1 MDAKERR
8 DCQRFPMH
16 YPIIVSS
23 PRAITSDEG
32 WHNGK
37 ILDAGRHGIRLRVDN
52 FGALQVGARLQLIC
66 QPASEHGPNNRCMP
80 VAIQGLVVWENAI
93 THEFA
98 LRYLQ

>member
-8 DCQRFPMH
+8 DCQRYPMH
-16 YPIIVSS
+16 YQIIVSS
-23 PRAITSDEG
+23 PRAIASEEG
-32 WHNGK
+32 WHYGE

-52 FGALQVGARLQLIC
+52 FGALQRGTRLQLIC
-66 QPASEHGPNNRCMP
+66 QPASKRGPNNRCMP
-80 VAIQGLVVWENAI
+80 VAIQGLVVWENGA

>member
-1 MDAKERR
+1 MDGERR
-8 DCQRFPMH
+8 DCQRYPMH

-23 PRAITSDEG
+23 PRAIASDEG
-32 WHNGK
+32 WHNGE
-37 ILDAGRHGIRLRVDN
+37 ILDAGRHGIRLRVNN

-66 QPASEHGPNNRCMP
+66 QPTSGQGRNNRSMP
-80 VAIQGLVVWENAI
+80 VPIQGMVVWENAA